1 MDNAFQELD
10 YSDLS
15 AKNINNKKRYN
26 DINTKTRGGII
37 RLGLV
42 IIIGIIMIIL
52 IIGIISKS
60 NTLSNLNDELIE
72 LKENIILKERE
83 KSNIEEKNMFLSD
96 KILEAKKDV
105 EKLSKEKKDIESNF
119 EFFTISNKKSRADIQ
134 NAKDAISLLEKKIK
148 EFENKTSIIEELERN
163 TKYYQAEIE
172 KLKNN

>member
-72 LKENIILKERE
+72 LKEKIILKERE

-96 KILEAKKDV
+96 EILEAKKDV

>member
-72 LKENIILKERE
+72 LKEKIILKERE